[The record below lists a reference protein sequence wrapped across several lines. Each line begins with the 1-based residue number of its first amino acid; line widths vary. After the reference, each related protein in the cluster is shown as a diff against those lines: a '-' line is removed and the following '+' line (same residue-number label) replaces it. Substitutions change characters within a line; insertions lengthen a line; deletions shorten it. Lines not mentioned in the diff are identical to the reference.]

1 MIDDL
6 DEALRKLLIREMP
19 IRNGEVDVKF
29 DQPKREWS
37 ARVSRPTV
45 NLFLYDAR
53 ENQKLRQ
60 AQPLWDIFQNPDGT
74 VTRQRKPVRLDLHY
88 MLTAWAA
95 EPEDEH
101 RLLGRALM
109 ALFRCSSLPEDLVPE
124 SLGRQPA
131 PISFLVAQYDEL
143 RNATDIWNVL
153 DNEMRPGIALVV
165 TLALDPYAPIV
176 APLVRGREL
185 RFGPSRRP
193 WRQILD
199 QENDPECSWT
209 VGGTLRSKGPL
220 DSRPVRLVLV
230 EKGLDVRLV
239 PEGPGGPE
247 GSWRARFAIG
257 SLRAGDYTLEV
268 AVEGRETLRYPIT
281 VPSPDYDLEI

>member
-29 DQPKREWS
+29 DQPKREWA

-74 VTRQRKPVRLDLHY
+74 VTRQRKPVRVDLHY

-109 ALFRCSSLPEDLVPE
+109 ALFRSSSLPEDLVPE

-185 RFGPSRRP
+185 R
-193 WRQILD
+193 
-199 QENDPECSWT
+199 
-209 VGGTLRSKGPL
+209 V
-220 DSRPVRLVLV
+220 
-230 EKGLDVRLV
+230 
-239 PEGPGGPE
+239 
-247 GSWRARFAIG
+247 
-257 SLRAGDYTLEV
+257 
-268 AVEGRETLRYPIT
+268 
-281 VPSPDYDLEI
+281 